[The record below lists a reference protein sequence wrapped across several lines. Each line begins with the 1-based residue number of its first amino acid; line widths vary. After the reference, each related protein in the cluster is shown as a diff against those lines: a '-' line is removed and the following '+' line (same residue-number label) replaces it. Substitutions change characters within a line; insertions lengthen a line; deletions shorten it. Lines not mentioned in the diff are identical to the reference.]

1 MRSPEV
7 SIRIAFCSSVSLCG
21 TNQEQ
26 IFHLSKSSRTMV
38 CAVSLLMHNSSAIN
52 LSVSRR
58 SWASIYHTFWI
69 ISGVLFV
76 VDGRPELDSSSVVP
90 SLRESIWTISKPIFC
105 SRLPSRTHAP
115 TFHASPL
122 QFSPICSRIWCLHVA
137 HRAVTHLSHWLRL
150 TGRSW
155 FTLPVTCSPCCVS
168 ILPMSLKNHHM
179 RAHMRQVAVQMTPFT
194 ELFRHTLWCWDQWI
208 RQPALRYIL
217 RQCIQRS

>member
-115 TFHASPL
+115 TFLASPL
-122 QFSPICSRIWCLHVA
+122 QFSPICNRPWCLDVASLRCDSTSQTDYVQLAAVGLHCLSHAVHAVSRI
-137 HRAVTHLSHWLRL
+137 
-150 TGRSW
+150 
-155 FTLPVTCSPCCVS
+155 SPCVWRTMRMRNTCAK
-168 ILPMSLKNHHM
+168 LPFRWHHSPNLLD
-179 RAHMRQVAVQMTPFT
+179 TPCM
-194 ELFRHTLWCWDQWI
+194 L
-208 RQPALRYIL
+208 
-217 RQCIQRS
+217 